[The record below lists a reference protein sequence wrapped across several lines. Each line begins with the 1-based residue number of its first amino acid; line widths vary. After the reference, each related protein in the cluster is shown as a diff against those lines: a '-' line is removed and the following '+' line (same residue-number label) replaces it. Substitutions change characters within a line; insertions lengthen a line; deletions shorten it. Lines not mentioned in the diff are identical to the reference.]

1 VTALVLPRL
10 YAGWW
15 PLLRALGI
23 VGTAIGF
30 GLLAAMARDAMW
42 PVAPGADA
50 HAWVEGSIVYLV
62 AAVVAALLGG
72 AAFELRVS
80 SFAWHVPGLDRRLRR
95 EITMGGIV
103 VLCVGTGV
111 GTLLHGVATGG
122 TWFLAIAAALGFTI
136 GLVNSLSSLMWAR
149 FSGTLGLLL
158 ASAPLFL
165 MPELARVTANFGWLW
180 ALLAAGAM
188 VVATRRFGAVLA
200 RQGDAPDALDAA
212 ERRGIDAR
220 LVGAA
225 TPLGRASRDG
235 ADGFRGV
242 RRTDLDWA
250 RALLHQTYGAARGGL
265 LGSAVR
271 FALAT
276 VLVALLVRG
285 FFRVIGSLREVD
297 AGVAATQP
305 EPSGVSFAWFAQLF
319 TSRADELMAVNLV
332 AVVLGAVIWSRAASS
347 KAFRLPISRRRLAFV
362 VWLETQLEE
371 LAAAIG
377 VLGGFVA
384 LGFVSAR
391 LTARDAWASIA
402 PFVTMIAAVFTLLP
416 LVRWMRLWLVDGR
429 RPARRKDAATELQ
442 DPWIQCCYALAM
454 GLLIGAAI
462 LLTRSWNASSA
473 WLRAEIPEVLHA
485 WIPLLALVPVVATR
499 WLWLVELR
507 RFYRRCDLA

>member
-1 VTALVLPRL
+1 
-10 YAGWW
+10 
-15 PLLRALGI
+15 
-23 VGTAIGF
+23 
-30 GLLAAMARDAMW
+30 LLAAMVRDAIW
-42 PVAPGADA
+42 PVAPGAEA

-80 SFAWHVPGLDRRLRR
+80 SFAWLVPGLDRRLRR

-225 TPLGRASRDG
+225 TPLRRAPRDG

-265 LGSAVR
+265 LGSAIR

-285 FFRVIGSLREVD
+285 FFRVIGSLREVG
-297 AGVAATQP
+297 AGSAAIQP
-305 EPSGVSFAWFAQLF
+305 DLSGSSFAWFVQLF
-319 TSRADELMAVNLV
+319 TSREDELMAVNLV
-332 AVVLGAVIWSRAASS
+332 AVILGAVIWSRAASS
-347 KAFRLPISRRRLAFV
+347 KALRPPISRRRLAFV
-362 VWLETQLEE
+362 VWLETQLV
-371 LAAAIG
+371 AAAIG
-377 VLGGFVA
+377 VLGGFAA
-384 LGFVSAR
+384 LGFVAAR
-391 LTARDAWASIA
+391 FTAGETWATIA

-485 WIPLLALVPVVATR
+485 WIPLLALVPVVSTR

>member
-1 VTALVLPRL
+1 MTTFVLPRL

-15 PLLRALGI
+15 PLLRAVGI
-23 VGTAIGF
+23 VGTASGF
-30 GLLAAMARDAMW
+30 GLLAAMVRDAMW

-50 HAWVEGSIVYLV
+50 HAWVEGSIVYLF

-72 AAFELRVS
+72 GAFELRAS

-103 VLCVGTGV
+103 VLCVGAGV
-111 GTLLHGVATGG
+111 GTLHHGVSTGA
-122 TWFLAIAAALGFTI
+122 TWFFAIAASLGFTI

-149 FSGTLGLLL
+149 LSGTLGLLL

-212 ERRGIDAR
+212 ERRGLDAR
-220 LVGAA
+220 LLGAA
-225 TPLGRASRDG
+225 TPLRHAPRDG

-250 RALLHQTYGAARGGL
+250 RALLHQTYGSARGGL
-265 LGSAVR
+265 PGSAIR

-285 FFRVIGSLREVD
+285 FFRVIGSLREVG
-297 AGVAATQP
+297 AGSAAIQP
-305 EPSGVSFAWFAQLF
+305 DLSGSSFAWFVQLF
-319 TSRADELMAVNLV
+319 TSREDELMAVNLV
-332 AVVLGAVIWSRAASS
+332 AVILGAVIWSRAASS
-347 KAFRLPISRRRLAFV
+347 KALRPPISRRRLAFV

-371 LAAAIG
+371 VAAAIG
-377 VLGGFVA
+377 VLGGFAA
-384 LGFVSAR
+384 LGFVAAR
-391 LTARDAWASIA
+391 FTAGEAWATIA

-416 LVRWMRLWLVDGR
+416 LVRWTRLWLVDRR
-429 RPARRKDAATELQ
+429 RPARRTDAATELQ

-454 GLLIGAAI
+454 GILIGASI
-462 LLTRSWNASSA
+462 LITRSWNAASA
-473 WLRAEIPEVLHA
+473 RLHAELPEVLHV
-485 WIPLLALVPVVATR
+485 WIPLLALVPVVSTR

>member
-1 VTALVLPRL
+1 MTTLVLPRL

-15 PLLRALGI
+15 PLLRAVGI
-23 VGTAIGF
+23 VGMASGF
-30 GLLAAMARDAMW
+30 GLLAAMAREAMW
-42 PVAPGADA
+42 PVAPGAEA
-50 HAWVEGSIVYLV
+50 RAWVEGSIVYLV

-103 VLCVGTGV
+103 VACVGAGV
-111 GTLLHGVATGG
+111 GTFLHGVATGG
-122 TWFLAIAAALGFTI
+122 TWFLAITAALGFTI

-158 ASAPLFL
+158 ASTPLFL
-165 MPELARVTANFGWLW
+165 MPELARGTASFGWLW

-225 TPLGRASRDG
+225 TSLRRAPRDG
-235 ADGFRGV
+235 ADVFRGV

-276 VLVALLVRG
+276 VLVTMLVRG
-285 FFRVIGSLREVD
+285 FFRVIGSLREVG
-297 AGVAATQP
+297 AGAAAMQP
-305 EPSGVSFAWFAQLF
+305 DSASVSFGWFVHLF
-319 TSRADELMAVNLV
+319 TWRDDELMAVNCV
-332 AVVLGAVIWSRAASS
+332 AIMLGAVMWGRAASC
-347 KAFRLPISRRRLAFV
+347 KAFRPPISRRRLAFV

-371 LAAAIG
+371 VAAALG
-377 VLGGFVA
+377 VLGGFAA
-384 LGFVSAR
+384 LEFAAAR
-391 LTARDAWASIA
+391 ITAGDASPRLV
-402 PFVTMIAAVFTLLP
+402 PFATMILVVFTLLP
-416 LVRWMRLWLVDGR
+416 LVRWTRLWLVDRR
-429 RPARRKDAATELQ
+429 RPARRTDAATELQ

-454 GLLIGAAI
+454 GILTVASLLITRAA
-462 LLTRSWNASSA
+462 NASSA
-473 WLRAEIPEVLHA
+473 WLHAELPEALHA
-485 WIPLLALVPVVATR
+485 WIPQLALVPVVATR

>member
-1 VTALVLPRL
+1 MTTLVLPRL

-15 PLLRALGI
+15 PLLRAVGI

-50 HAWVEGSIVYLV
+50 HAWVEGSIAYLF
-62 AAVVAALLGG
+62 AAVVAALLGSG
-72 AAFELRVS
+72 AFELRVS
-80 SFAWHVPGLDRRLRR
+80 SFAWHVPGLDRRVRR
-95 EITMGGIV
+95 EITVAGLV
-103 VLCVGTGV
+103 VFCLAAGV
-111 GTLLHGVATGG
+111 GVSIHGAATGAR
-122 TWFLAIAAALGFTI
+122 WFLAIAAGLGFTI

-149 FSGTLGLLL
+149 FAGTLGLLL
-158 ASAPLFL
+158 AVLPLFFL
-165 MPELARVTANFGWLW
+165 PELARWTTNFGWLW
-180 ALLAAGAM
+180 ALLAAGSM
-188 VVATRRFGAVLA
+188 LVATRRFGAVLA
-200 RQGDAPDALDAA
+200 RQGDAPDALEAA
-212 ERRGIDAR
+212 ERRGLDAR
-220 LVGAA
+220 LLGVA
-225 TPLGRASRDG
+225 TPLRHAPRDG

-242 RRTDLDWA
+242 RHTDFDWA
-250 RALLHQTYGAARGGL
+250 RALLHETHGVARGGL

-285 FFRVIGSLREVD
+285 FFRAIGSLREVD
-297 AGVAATQP
+297 AGAAATQP
-305 EPSGVSFAWFAQLF
+305 GPSGVSFAWFVQLF

-332 AVVLGAVIWSRAASS
+332 AVILGAVIWSRAASS

-384 LGFVSAR
+384 LGLVSAR
-391 LTARDAWASIA
+391 LTTGDAWASIA
-402 PFVTMIAAVFTLLP
+402 PFVSMVAAVFTLLP
-416 LVRWMRLWLVDGR
+416 LVRWSRLWLVDGR

-462 LLTRSWNASSA
+462 LLTRSWNESSA